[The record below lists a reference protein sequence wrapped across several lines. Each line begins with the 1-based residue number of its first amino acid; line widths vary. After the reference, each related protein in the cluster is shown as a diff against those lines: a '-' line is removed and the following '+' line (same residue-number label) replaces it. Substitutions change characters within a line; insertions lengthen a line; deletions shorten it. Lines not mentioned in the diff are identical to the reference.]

1 MPAGSHVSTGNRCG
15 HNPRRPVLT
24 CHGLLPKGKGGLP
37 RILSLAAERAKAWYD
52 YPQKCPVLQANPHRR
67 TRSERREACQ
77 RVIEAILAHLDLA
90 SLCLGV
96 PTVAS
101 GFIDVDMD
109 TLARDAGLGKR
120 RCERAIRIFRE
131 AGFLKSVQ
139 PRTRNE
145 EGAYF
150 GCRAIRVVS
159 KSFFEWL
166 GLGPMLDRERRRAT
180 AALRQKAQQAKRTL
194 SDLMRRMH
202 RATRNKKAWCPS
214 DHPQD
219 RERRVL
225 QWNRT
230 WADYVLQG
238 HDAHDAQRRTNE
250 LLGYP
255 ADYSPGQEN
264 QTHR

>member
-1 MPAGSHVSTGNRCG
+1 MIAASGNRCG
-15 HNPRRPVLT
+15 HDPRHPVLT
-24 CHGLLPKGKGGLP
+24 TGLLRKGPGGLP
-37 RILSLAAERAKAWYD
+37 RILSLAAERAKIWYD
-52 YPQKCPVLQANPHRR
+52 YPKKCPVLQTNPHRR

-77 RVIEAILAHLDLA
+77 RVIEAIVAHLDLA
-90 SLCLGV
+90 SLCLGI

-101 GFIDVDMD
+101 GFIDMDMD
-109 TLARDAGLGKR
+109 TLAKDAGLGKR
-120 RCERAIRIFRE
+120 RCERAVRLLKD

-180 AALRQKAQQAKRTL
+180 AVLRQKAQQAKRTL
-194 SDLMRRMH
+194 SDLMRRIH
-202 RATRNKKAWCPS
+202 PATRNKKAWSPN

-219 RERRVL
+219 RERHTL

-238 HDAHDAQRRTNE
+238 HDAHVAQRLTNE
-250 LLGYP
+250 RLGYP
-255 ADYSPGQEN
+255 PGYSPGQKS
-264 QTHR
+264 QVLR